1 VARAPRATVG
11 AARVVS
17 APEPAGLIGRPLRR
31 QEDPRL
37 VRGHGAYVADLDR
50 PGMLHMAVLR
60 SPHAHARV
68 VARDFAEAARM
79 AGVVTLVDADDVAA
93 LRELPVLNLPKGQRQ
108 ASYPIVPRDVVRYVG
123 QPVAAVVAESRY
135 VAEDALE
142 RMRVTY
148 APLPVVTD
156 VDAALVPGAPRLYPD
171 WPDNV
176 VSGREIAVGDP
187 ERGFAAAHTI
197 VEGTF
202 TMPRQTAAPLEGR
215 ALCASFDR
223 GTGELTVWASVQ
235 APHQWRTVIAETL
248 GLEENRVVVIV
259 ADVGGG
265 FGVKL
270 HHYPEDVLACVATLR
285 LGRPVTW
292 IETRSEHFAST
303 VHAREQRVRARAAF
317 DAGGRI
323 LALEAHVRGD
333 VGAHLH
339 TKGPAPIFVTGALL
353 PGPYDVRHYRARIEA
368 VVTSKVPFGA
378 YRAFGQQQCTF
389 VMERLMDVAARR
401 LGLDPAEIRRRN
413 FVPAGAFP
421 YRSAG
426 GYELDSGRYAE
437 GLDLALACA
446 RYDEL
451 RAWQVR
457 ERARGRLVGI
467 GLSCYVE
474 FTGMGPS
481 RIMAAMGNRQ
491 GGYETAVVRVD
502 PSGHATVASGVVEI
516 GQGIRST
523 LAQVAADVLGLPY
536 DHVRVVLGH
545 TERCP
550 YSSYG
555 TAASRGAVVG
565 GGSVLEAARTVK
577 AKLVKIAAH
586 LLEAAEA
593 DIEGADGHYRVRGV
607 PGRGLSVAEIAR
619 EAYRGQRL
627 PPGTEPGL
635 EARHVHEPEN
645 WAFSSGLHVAAVEV
659 DRDTGAVTVV
669 GYWLAHD
676 CGKVI
681 NPLLVDGQIHG
692 GVAQGI
698 GAALLEELVYDEAG
712 QLRTRTFMDYALPT
726 AALAPE
732 PGLAH
737 LETLSPHTPGGV
749 KGMSEGGTVAP
760 PAAIANAVADAL
772 SSAGVDVAAIDRYP
786 LTPIRIFTALSGV
799 IR

>member
-1 VARAPRATVG
+1 VTAPA
-11 AARVVS
+11 S
-17 APEPAGLIGRPLRR
+17 ASLIGQSLRR

-37 VRGHGAYVADLDR
+37 LRGEGAYVGDLPL
-50 PGMLHMAVLR
+50 PGLLHMAVLR
-60 SPHAHARV
+60 SPHAHARI
-68 VARDFAEAARM
+68 VARDLAGAARL
-79 AGVVTLVDADDVAA
+79 AGVAAVLDAADVAG
-93 LRELPVLNLPKGQRQ
+93 LGELPVLNVPAGQRQ
-108 ASYPIVPRDVVRYVG
+108 ASYPVLPAGKVLYVG
-123 QPVAAVVAESRY
+123 QPVAAVVAASRY
-135 VAEDALE
+135 LAEDALE
-142 RMRVTY
+142 QMRVTY
-148 APLPVVTD
+148 EPLPAVVD
-156 VDAALVPGAPRLYPD
+156 VDAALAEGAPRLHD
-171 WPDNV
+171 GWPDNV
-176 VSGREIAVGDP
+176 VARRDILTGDP
-187 ERGFAAAHTI
+187 DRGFAGAHTI

-202 TMPRQTAAPLEGR
+202 TMPRQAAAPLEGR

-223 GTGELTVWASVQ
+223 ATGELTAWVSSQ
-235 APHQWRTVIAETL
+235 APHQWRTVVAELL
-248 GLEENRVVVIV
+248 GLPENRIVVIV
-259 ADVGGG
+259 PDVGGG

-270 HHYPEDVLACVATLR
+270 HYYPEDVLACVATLR
-285 LGRPVTW
+285 LGRPVRW

-303 VHAREQRVRARAAF
+303 VHARQQRVRARAAF
-317 DAGGRI
+317 DANGRL
-323 LALEAHVRGD
+323 LALESHVRGD

-368 VVTSKVPFGA
+368 VVTNKVPFGA
-378 YRAFGQQQCTF
+378 YRAFGQQQGTF
-389 VMERLMDVAARR
+389 VMERLMDTAARR

-413 FVPAGAFP
+413 FVAEAAFP
-421 YRSAG
+421 YRSPG

-437 GLDLALACA
+437 GLA
-446 RYDEL
+446 RVLEAAGYREL
-451 RAWQVR
+451 RERQAR
-457 ERARGRLVGI
+457 ERERGRLIGI

-502 PSGHATVASGVVEI
+502 PSGHATIASGVIEI
-516 GQGIRST
+516 GQGIRSSM
-523 LAQVAADVLGLPY
+523 AQVAADVLGLPY
-536 DHVRVVLGH
+536 ENVRVVLGH
-545 TERCP
+545 TERTP

-565 GGSVLEAARTVK
+565 GGSVLEAARIVRK
-577 AKLVKIAAH
+577 KLTRIAAH
-586 LLEAAEA
+586 LLEAAED
-593 DIEGADGHYRVRGV
+593 DIEAVDGQYRVRGV

-627 PPGTEPGL
+627 PPGTAPGL
-635 EARHVHEPEN
+635 EAHYVHEPKN
-645 WAFSSGLHVAAVEV
+645 WAFSSGMHLATVEV
-659 DRDTGAVTVV
+659 DRETGAVRLL

-698 GAALLEELVYDEAG
+698 GAALLEELSYDEDG
-712 QLRTRTFMDYALPT
+712 QLQSRTFMDYALPT
-726 AALAPE
+726 AALLPE
-732 PGLAH
+732 PGLEH

-772 SSAGVDVAAIDRYP
+772 SGAGVDASAISGYP
-786 LTPIRIFTALSGV
+786 LTAPRLFALLSEG
-799 IR
+799 RGRLGRE

>member
-1 VARAPRATVG
+1 MTG
-11 AARVVS
+11 
-17 APEPAGLIGRPLRR
+17 PEPSGLVGRPLRR

-37 VRGHGAYVADLDR
+37 VRGQGAYVGDLQL
-50 PGMLHMAVLR
+50 PGMLQMAVLR
-60 SPHAHARV
+60 SPHAHARI
-68 VARDFAEAARM
+68 VACDFAEAIRM
-79 AGVVTLVDADDVAA
+79 PGVVAVLGRDDVAA
-93 LRELPVLNLPKGQRQ
+93 LPELPVLNLPKGQRQ
-108 ASYPIVPRDVVRYVG
+108 ASYPILPADKVLYVG

-135 VAEDALE
+135 VAEDALA
-142 RMRVTY
+142 RMRVTWE
-148 APLPVVTD
+148 PLPAVVD
-156 VDAALVPGAPRLYPD
+156 VDDALADGAPRLYEG

-176 VSGREIAVGDP
+176 VSGREIKVGDP
-187 ERGFAAAHTI
+187 ERGFAAAHAV

-202 TMPRQTAAPLEGR
+202 TMPRQAAAPLEGR

-223 GTGELTVWASVQ
+223 AKGELTVWASIQ
-235 APHQWRTVIAETL
+235 APHQWRTVMAETL
-248 GLEENRVVVIV
+248 GLDEGRVVVIV
-259 ADVGGG
+259 PDVGGG

-285 LGRPVTW
+285 LGRPVSW

-303 VHAREQRVRARAAF
+303 VHARQQRVRARVAF
-317 DAGGRI
+317 DAEGRI
-323 LALEAHVRGD
+323 LALESHVRGD

-368 VVTSKVPFGA
+368 VVTNKVPFGA

-389 VMERLMDVAARR
+389 VMERLMDMGARR

-413 FVPAGAFP
+413 FVPADAFP

-437 GLDLALACA
+437 GLELVLDSA
-446 RYDEL
+446 RYREL
-451 RAWQVR
+451 REWQAR
-457 ERARGRLVGI
+457 ERAEGRLVGI
-467 GLSCYVE
+467 GISCYVE

-502 PSGHATVASGVVEI
+502 PSGHATVASGVIEI
-516 GQGIRST
+516 GQGIRSSM
-523 LAQVAADVLGLPY
+523 AQVAADVLGLPY

-545 TERCP
+545 TEKCP

-565 GGSVLEAARTVK
+565 GGSVLEAARMVK
-577 AKLVKIAAH
+577 AKLTRIAAH
-586 LLEAAEA
+586 LLEAAEG
-593 DIEGADGHYRVRGV
+593 DIEVADGHYHVRGV
-607 PGRGLSVAEIAR
+607 PGRGVSVAEIAR

-627 PPGTEPGL
+627 PPDTEPGL
-635 EARHVHEPEN
+635 EARHVHEPRN
-645 WAFSSGLHVAAVEV
+645 WAFSSGMHVAAVEV
-659 DRDTGAVTVV
+659 DRDTGATRVI
-669 GYWLAHD
+669 GYWVAHD

-698 GAALLEELVYDEAG
+698 GAALLEELVYDEHG
-712 QLRTRTFMDYALPT
+712 QLQSRTFMDYAMPT
-726 AALAPE
+726 AAHVPE
-732 PGLAH
+732 PTLEH
-737 LETLSPHTPGGV
+737 LETPSPHTPGGV

-760 PAAIANAVADAL
+760 PAAVANAVADAL
-772 SSAGVDVAAIDRYP
+772 AGAGIDAGAIDRYP
-786 LTPIRIFTALSGV
+786 LTAGRVFSLLRQGV
-799 IR
+799 VSS

>member
-1 VARAPRATVG
+1 
-11 AARVVS
+11 
-17 APEPAGLIGRPLRR
+17 
-31 QEDPRL
+31 
-37 VRGHGAYVADLDR
+37 
-50 PGMLHMAVLR
+50 MLHMAVLR
-60 SPHAHARV
+60 SPHAHARI
-68 VARDFAEAARM
+68 VARDFTDGAGIP
-79 AGVVTLVDADDVAA
+79 GVVAILAAGDVAA
-93 LRELPVLNLPKGQRQ
+93 LPELPVLNLPKGQRQ
-108 ASYPIVPRDVVRYVG
+108 ASYPILPADRVLYVG

-142 RMRVTY
+142 RLRVTY
-148 APLPVVTD
+148 EPLPAVTD
-156 VDAALVPGAPRLYPD
+156 VDAALAEGAPRLYPD

-176 VSGREIAVGDP
+176 VSGREIRVGDP
-187 ERGFAAAHTI
+187 DRGFAGAHAI
-197 VEGTF
+197 VEATF

-215 ALCASFDR
+215 ALCAWFD
-223 GTGELTVWASVQ
+223 GASGELTVWASIQ
-235 APHQWRTVIAETL
+235 AAHQWRTVIAETL
-248 GLEENRVVVIV
+248 GLPENRIVVIV
-259 ADVGGG
+259 PDVGGG

-285 LGRPVTW
+285 LGRPVKW

-303 VHAREQRVRARAAF
+303 VHARQQRVRARAAF

-323 LALEAHVRGD
+323 LALESHVRGD

-368 VVTSKVPFGA
+368 VVTNKVPFGA

-389 VMERLMDVAARR
+389 VMERLMDIAAAR

-413 FVPAGAFP
+413 FVAPDAFP

-437 GLDLALACA
+437 GLQLALERA
-446 RYDEL
+446 RYREL
-451 RAWQVR
+451 RDWQAR
-457 ERARGRLVGI
+457 ERARGRLIGI
-467 GLSCYVE
+467 GIGCYVE

-481 RIMAAMGNRQ
+481 KIMAAMGNRQ

-502 PSGHATVASGVVEI
+502 PSGHATVASGVIEI

-523 LAQVAADVLGLPY
+523 MAQVAADVLGLPY
-536 DHVRVVLGH
+536 DDVHVVLGH

-565 GGSVLEAARTVK
+565 GGAVLEASLMLRT
-577 AKLVKIAAH
+577 KLTKIAAH
-586 LLEAAEA
+586 LLEASEE
-593 DIEGADGHYRVRGV
+593 DIEMADGHYRVRGV
-607 PGRGLSVAEIAR
+607 PGRGVGVAEIAR

-635 EARHVHEPEN
+635 EARHVHEPRN
-645 WAFSSGLHVAAVEV
+645 WAFSSGMHVAAVEV
-659 DRDTGAVTVV
+659 DRDTGAVRVI

-692 GVAQGI
+692 GVAQGV
-698 GAALLEELVYDEAG
+698 GAALLEELVYDDDG
-712 QLRTRTFMDYALPT
+712 QLQSRTFMDYAMPT
-726 AALAPE
+726 AAIMPE

-772 SSAGVDVAAIDRYP
+772 SGAGVHVGAVNRYP
-786 LTPIRIFTALSGV
+786 LTPPRVFALLSPSHA
-799 IR
+799 

>member
-1 VARAPRATVG
+1 VTG
-11 AARVVS
+11 
-17 APEPAGLIGRPLRR
+17 PEPSGLVGRPLRR

-37 VRGHGAYVADLDR
+37 VRGRGAYVGDLKL
-50 PGMLHMAVLR
+50 PGMLHLAVLR
-60 SPHAHARV
+60 SPHAHARI
-68 VARDFAEAARM
+68 VACDFAEAARM
-79 AGVVTLVDADDVAA
+79 PGVFAILGRDDVAA
-93 LRELPVLNLPKGQRQ
+93 LPELPVLNLPKGQRQ
-108 ASYPIVPRDVVRYVG
+108 ASYPILPADKVLYVG

-148 APLPVVTD
+148 EPLPAVTD
-156 VDAALVPGAPRLYPD
+156 VDQALAEGAPRLYD
-171 WPDNV
+171 GWPDNV
-176 VSGREIAVGDP
+176 VSGREIRVGDP
-187 ERGFAAAHTI
+187 ERGFAAAHAV

-202 TMPRQTAAPLEGR
+202 TMPRQAAAPLEGR

-223 GTGELTVWASVQ
+223 AGGELTVWASIQ
-235 APHQWRTVIAETL
+235 AAHQWRTVIAETL
-248 GLEENRVVVIV
+248 GLDESRVVVIV
-259 ADVGGG
+259 PDVGGG

-303 VHAREQRVRARAAF
+303 VHARQQRVRARVAF
-317 DAGGRI
+317 DAAGRI
-323 LALEAHVRGD
+323 LALESSVRGD

-368 VVTSKVPFGA
+368 VVTNKVPFGA

-389 VMERLMDVAARR
+389 VMERLMDMGARR

-413 FVPAGAFP
+413 FVPADAFP

-437 GLDLALACA
+437 GLELV
-446 RYDEL
+446 L
-451 RAWQVR
+451 RASRYRDLRERQAR
-457 ERARGRLVGI
+457 ERAEGRLIGI
-467 GLSCYVE
+467 GIACYVE

-502 PSGHATVASGVVEI
+502 PSGHATVASGVIEI
-516 GQGIRST
+516 GQGIRSSM
-523 LAQVAADVLGLPY
+523 AQVAADVLGLPY

-545 TERCP
+545 TEKCP

-565 GGSVLEAARTVK
+565 GGSVLEAARMVK
-577 AKLVKIAAH
+577 TKLTRIAAH
-586 LLEAAEA
+586 LLEAAEG
-593 DIEGADGHYRVRGV
+593 DIEVADGHYRVRGV
-607 PGRGLSVAEIAR
+607 PGRGVSVAEIAR

-627 PPGTEPGL
+627 PPDTEPGL
-635 EARHVHEPEN
+635 EARHVHEPRN
-645 WAFSSGLHVAAVEV
+645 WAFSSGMHVAAVEV
-659 DRDTGAVTVV
+659 DRDTGATRVI
-669 GYWLAHD
+669 GYWVAHD

-698 GAALLEELVYDEAG
+698 GAALLEELVYDEQG
-712 QLRTRTFMDYALPT
+712 QLQSRTFMDYAMPT
-726 AALAPE
+726 AEHGPE
-732 PGLAH
+732 PGLEH
-737 LETLSPHTPGGV
+737 LETPSPHTPGGV

-760 PAAIANAVADAL
+760 PAAVANAVADAL
-772 SSAGVDVAAIDRYP
+772 AGAGVDRASVDRYP
-786 LTPIRIFTALSGV
+786 LTSSRVFALLSA
-799 IR
+799 R